1 MCNIL
6 PDSTNKDMEVN
17 GMPDAR
23 KPATFGSNDGR
34 LEQILWH
41 SENDPEEAILDE
53 LTDLSMRE
61 TRTDADQARLAE
73 LFDQL
78 EQFDHPENTL
88 SDGIIE
94 ARLRELRERVQ
105 VPFAEDSATTAVAQ
119 KTKLINEKSI
129 DDTKTSSIHSHKAL
143 KLLPLVAVLVLL
155 IGTVSA
161 QAFGENFFDLFA
173 KWTSEI
179 FHLDDSAKPEASIG
193 HNDLEEGEV
202 RKYATPQE
210 MLNDFGIE
218 GQLIPT
224 EVPAEFGAP
233 TCWASKKKSGLKLE
247 ILYENAEHY
256 IFFWYIQIN
265 EETSSA
271 VEKNSQAVTTW
282 DFGGIKHYQFIDNG
296 IEKIAWVN
304 GDFECHA
311 SSNVAENAMN
321 QVINSIYGG

>member
-1 MCNIL
+1 
-6 PDSTNKDMEVN
+6 
-17 GMPDAR
+17 MPDAR

-34 LEQILWH
+34 LEQIPWH

-53 LTDLSMRE
+53 LTDLSTRE
-61 TRTDADQARLAE
+61 TRTDAEQARLAE

-78 EQFDHPENTL
+78 EQFDHAENTL
-88 SDGIIE
+88 SEEEIE
-94 ARLRELRERVQ
+94 ARLRELYERVQ
-105 VPFAEDSATTAVAQ
+105 MPSAEDSATTAVAQ
-119 KTKLINEKSI
+119 KTKLKNEKSI
-129 DDTKTSSIHSHKAL
+129 DDTKTSSIHSRKAL

-210 MLNDFGIE
+210 MLDDFGIK

-224 EVPAEFGAP
+224 EVPEEFGAP

>member
-1 MCNIL
+1 
-6 PDSTNKDMEVN
+6 
-17 GMPDAR
+17 MPDAR

-34 LEQILWH
+34 LEQIPWH

-53 LTDLSMRE
+53 LTDLSMHE
-61 TRTDADQARLAE
+61 TRTDAEQARLAE

-78 EQFDHPENTL
+78 EQFDHSENTL
-88 SDGIIE
+88 SEEEIE
-94 ARLRELRERVQ
+94 ARLRELHERVQ
-105 VPFAEDSATTAVAQ
+105 MPSAKDSATAAVAQ
-119 KTKLINEKSI
+119 KTKLKNEKSI

-202 RKYATPQE
+202 REYATPQE
-210 MLNDFGIE
+210 MLDDFGIK

-233 TCWASKKKSGLKLE
+233 ICWASCDESGLKLE
-247 ILYENAEHY
+247 ILYQSSEHY
-256 IFFWYIQIN
+256 IYLWYMQISKKN
-265 EETSSA
+265 ESA
-271 VEKNSQAVTTW
+271 VEKNDRAVTSW
-282 DFGGIKHYQFIDNG
+282 DFEGIKHYQLADNG
-296 IEKIAWVN
+296 IQKVAWAN
-304 GDFECHA
+304 GAFECLA
-311 SSNVAENAMN
+311 QSNIESDVFR
-321 QVINSIYGG
+321 QVVESIYGG

>member
-1 MCNIL
+1 
-6 PDSTNKDMEVN
+6 
-17 GMPDAR
+17 MPDAR

-34 LEQILWH
+34 LEQIPWH

-53 LTDLSMRE
+53 LTDLSMHE
-61 TRTDADQARLAE
+61 TRTDAEQARLAE

-78 EQFDHPENTL
+78 EQFDHSENTL

-119 KTKLINEKSI
+119 KIKLKNEKSI
-129 DDTKTSSIHSHKAL
+129 DDTKTSSIHSRKTL

-161 QAFGENFFDLFA
+161 QAFGEDFFDLFA

-193 HNDLEEGEV
+193 HNDLEAGEV
-202 RKYATPQE
+202 REYATPQE
-210 MLNDFGIE
+210 MLNDFGIK

-224 EVPAEFGAP
+224 EVPEEFGTP
-233 TCWASKKKSGLKLE
+233 TCWASKDECGLKIE
-247 ILYENAEHY
+247 ILYENKEHY
-256 IFFWYIQIN
+256 ILFWYKQITKDN
-265 EETSSA
+265 TVD
-271 VEKNSQAVTTW
+271 VEKNDHMITSW
-282 DFGGIKHYQFIDNG
+282 NYGGIKHYQLTDNG

-304 GDFECHA
+304 GSFECLA
-311 SSNVAENAMN
+311 QSNTESEVFC
-321 QVINSIYGG
+321 QVVESIYGG

>member
-1 MCNIL
+1 
-6 PDSTNKDMEVN
+6 
-17 GMPDAR
+17 MPDAR

-34 LEQILWH
+34 LEQIPWH

-53 LTDLSMRE
+53 LTDLSTRE
-61 TRTDADQARLAE
+61 TRTDAEQARLAE

-105 VPFAEDSATTAVAQ
+105 MPSAEDSATTAVAQ
-119 KTKLINEKSI
+119 KTKLKNEKSI
-129 DDTKTSSIHSHKAL
+129 DDTKTSSIHSRKAL

-179 FHLDDSAKPEASIG
+179 FHLDNSARPEASIG

-202 RKYATPQE
+202 REYATPQE
-210 MLNDFGIE
+210 MLDDFGIT
-218 GQLIPT
+218 GPLIPT
-224 EVPAEFGAP
+224 EVPEEFGAP
-233 TCWASKKKSGLKLE
+233 TCRASKGESGLKLQ
-247 ILYENAEHY
+247 ILYESTEHY
-256 IFFWYIQIN
+256 LFFGYMQISKEN
-265 EETSSA
+265 A
-271 VEKNSQAVTTW
+271 GIVEKNNQSVASW
-282 DFGGIKHYQFIDNG
+282 DFGGVKHYYFADNG
-296 IEKIAWVN
+296 MEKVVWTN
-304 GDFECHA
+304 GSFECHA
-311 SSNVAENAMN
+311 SGSMTEEEMS
-321 QVINSIYGG
+321 QVIESIYGG

>member
-1 MCNIL
+1 
-6 PDSTNKDMEVN
+6 
-17 GMPDAR
+17 MPDAR
-23 KPATFGSNDGR
+23 KSATFGSSDDR
-34 LEQILWH
+34 LEQIPWH
-41 SENDPEEAILDE
+41 SENDPEEVILDE
-53 LTDLSMRE
+53 LTDLSTRE
-61 TRTDADQARLAE
+61 TRTDAEQARLAE

-119 KTKLINEKSI
+119 KIKLKNEKSI
-129 DDTKTSSIHSHKAL
+129 DDTKTSSIHSRKAL

-179 FHLDDSAKPEASIG
+179 FHLDNSARPEASIG

-202 RKYATPQE
+202 REYATPQE
-210 MLNDFGIE
+210 MLNDFGIK

-224 EVPAEFGAP
+224 AVPEEFGVP
-233 TCWASKKKSGLKLE
+233 TCWASCDESGLKLE
-247 ILYENAEHY
+247 ILYQSSEHY
-256 IFFWYIQIN
+256 IYLWYMQISKKN
-265 EETSSA
+265 ESA
-271 VEKNSQAVTTW
+271 VEKNDRAVTSW
-282 DFGGIKHYQFIDNG
+282 DFEGIKHYQLADNG
-296 IEKIAWVN
+296 IQKVAWAN
-304 GDFECHA
+304 GAFECLA
-311 SSNVAENAMN
+311 QSNIESDVFR
-321 QVINSIYGG
+321 QVVESIYGG

>member
-1 MCNIL
+1 
-6 PDSTNKDMEVN
+6 
-17 GMPDAR
+17 MPDAR

-34 LEQILWH
+34 LEQIPWH

-53 LTDLSMRE
+53 LTGLSMRE
-61 TRTDADQARLAE
+61 TRTDAEQARLAE

-88 SDGIIE
+88 SEEEIE
-94 ARLRELRERVQ
+94 ARLRELHERVQ
-105 VPFAEDSATTAVAQ
+105 MPSAEDSATTAVAQ
-119 KTKLINEKSI
+119 KIKLKNEKSI

-202 RKYATPQE
+202 REYATPQE
-210 MLNDFGIE
+210 MLNDFGIK

-224 EVPAEFGAP
+224 EVPEEFGTP
-233 TCWASKKKSGLKLE
+233 TCWASKDECGLKIE
-247 ILYENAEHY
+247 ILYENKEHY
-256 IFFWYIQIN
+256 ILFWYKQITKDN
-265 EETSSA
+265 TVD
-271 VEKNSQAVTTW
+271 VEKNDHMITSW
-282 DFGGIKHYQFIDNG
+282 NYGGIKHYQLTDNG

-304 GDFECHA
+304 GSFECLA
-311 SSNVAENAMN
+311 QSNTESEVFC
-321 QVINSIYGG
+321 QVVESIYGG

>member
-1 MCNIL
+1 
-6 PDSTNKDMEVN
+6 
-17 GMPDAR
+17 MPDAR

-34 LEQILWH
+34 LEQIPWH

-53 LTDLSMRE
+53 LTGLSMRE
-61 TRTDADQARLAE
+61 TRTDAEQARLAE

-88 SDGIIE
+88 SDEIIE

-119 KTKLINEKSI
+119 KTKLKNEKSI
-129 DDTKTSSIHSHKAL
+129 DDTKTSSIHSRKAL

-202 RKYATPQE
+202 REYATPQE
-210 MLNDFGIE
+210 MLNDFGIK

-224 EVPAEFGAP
+224 EVPEEFGTP
-233 TCWASKKKSGLKLE
+233 TCWASKDECGLRIE
-247 ILYENAEHY
+247 ILYENKEHY
-256 IFFWYIQIN
+256 ILFWYKQITKDN
-265 EETSSA
+265 TVD
-271 VEKNSQAVTTW
+271 VEKNDHMITSW
-282 DFGGIKHYQFIDNG
+282 NYGGIKHYQLTDNG

-304 GDFECHA
+304 GSFECLA
-311 SSNVAENAMN
+311 QSNTESEVFC
-321 QVINSIYGG
+321 QVVESIYGG

>member
-1 MCNIL
+1 
-6 PDSTNKDMEVN
+6 
-17 GMPDAR
+17 MPDAR

-34 LEQILWH
+34 LEQIPWH

-53 LTDLSMRE
+53 LTGLSIRE
-61 TRTDADQARLAE
+61 TRTDAEQARLAE

-78 EQFDHPENTL
+78 EQFDHSENTL
-88 SDGIIE
+88 SEEEIE
-94 ARLRELRERVQ
+94 ARLRELYERVQ
-105 VPFAEDSATTAVAQ
+105 MPSAEDSATTAVAQ
-119 KTKLINEKSI
+119 KTKLKNEKSI
-129 DDTKTSSIHSHKAL
+129 DDTKTSSIHSRKAL

-202 RKYATPQE
+202 REYATPQE
-210 MLNDFGIE
+210 MLNDFGIK

-224 EVPAEFGAP
+224 EVPEEFGTP
-233 TCWASKKKSGLKLE
+233 TCWASKDECGLKIE
-247 ILYENAEHY
+247 ILYENKEHY
-256 IFFWYIQIN
+256 ILFWYKQITKDN
-265 EETSSA
+265 TVD
-271 VEKNSQAVTTW
+271 VEKNDHMITSW
-282 DFGGIKHYQFIDNG
+282 NYGGIKHYQLTDNG

-304 GDFECHA
+304 GSFECLA
-311 SSNVAENAMN
+311 QSNTESEVFC
-321 QVINSIYGG
+321 QVVESIYGG

>member
-1 MCNIL
+1 
-6 PDSTNKDMEVN
+6 
-17 GMPDAR
+17 MPDAR

-53 LTDLSMRE
+53 LTDLSTRE
-61 TRTDADQARLAE
+61 ARTDAEQAHLAE
-73 LFDQL
+73 LFNQL
-78 EQFDHPENTL
+78 EQFDHSENTL
-88 SDGIIE
+88 SKEEIE
-94 ARLRELRERVQ
+94 ARLRELHERVQ

-202 RKYATPQE
+202 REYATPQE
-210 MLNDFGIE
+210 MLDGFDIK

-224 EVPAEFGAP
+224 EVPEEFGVP
-233 TCWASKKKSGLKLE
+233 TCWASCDESGLKLE
-247 ILYENAEHY
+247 ILYQSSEHY
-256 IFFWYIQIN
+256 IYLWYMQISKKN
-265 EETSSA
+265 ESA
-271 VEKNSQAVTTW
+271 VEKNDRAVTSW
-282 DFGGIKHYQFIDNG
+282 DFEGIKHYQLADNG
-296 IEKIAWVN
+296 IQKVAWAN
-304 GDFECHA
+304 GAFECLA
-311 SSNVAENAMN
+311 QSNIESDVFR
-321 QVINSIYGG
+321 QVVESIYGG

>member
-1 MCNIL
+1 
-6 PDSTNKDMEVN
+6 
-17 GMPDAR
+17 MPDAR

-34 LEQILWH
+34 LEQIPWH

-53 LTDLSMRE
+53 LTDLSMHE
-61 TRTDADQARLAE
+61 TRTDAEQARLAE

-78 EQFDHPENTL
+78 EQFDHSENTL
-88 SDGIIE
+88 SEEEIE
-94 ARLRELRERVQ
+94 ARLRELHERVQ
-105 VPFAEDSATTAVAQ
+105 MPSAKDSATAAVAQ
-119 KTKLINEKSI
+119 KTKLKNEKSI
-129 DDTKTSSIHSHKAL
+129 DDTKTSSIHSRKAL

-202 RKYATPQE
+202 REYATPQE
-210 MLNDFGIE
+210 MLDDFGIK

-233 TCWASKKKSGLKLE
+233 ICWASCDESGLKLE
-247 ILYENAEHY
+247 ILYQSSEHY
-256 IFFWYIQIN
+256 IYLWYMQISKKN
-265 EETSSA
+265 ESA
-271 VEKNSQAVTTW
+271 VEKNDRAVTSW
-282 DFGGIKHYQFIDNG
+282 DFEGIKHYQLADNG
-296 IEKIAWVN
+296 IQKVAWAN
-304 GDFECHA
+304 GAFECLA
-311 SSNVAENAMN
+311 QSNIESDVFR
-321 QVINSIYGG
+321 QVVESIYGG

>member
-1 MCNIL
+1 
-6 PDSTNKDMEVN
+6 
-17 GMPDAR
+17 MPDAR

-34 LEQILWH
+34 LEQIPWH

-53 LTDLSMRE
+53 LTDLSTRE
-61 TRTDADQARLAE
+61 TRTDAEQARLAE

-88 SDGIIE
+88 SEEIIE

-202 RKYATPQE
+202 REYATPQE
-210 MLNDFGIE
+210 MLNDFGIK

-224 EVPAEFGAP
+224 EVPEEFGAP
-233 TCWASKKKSGLKLE
+233 TCLASNDESGLKLQ
-247 ILYENAEHY
+247 ILYESTDHY
-256 IFFWYIQIN
+256 VFFEYMQISKEN
-265 EETSSA
+265 VGS
-271 VEKNSQAVTTW
+271 VEKNNQAVVFW
-282 DFGGIKHYQFIDNG
+282 NFEGIKHYQLADNG
-296 IEKIAWVN
+296 IEKIAWIN
-304 GDFECHA
+304 GNFECHA
-311 SSNVAENAMN
+311 SGNVTGEEMN
-321 QVINSIYGG
+321 RIIASIYGG

>member
-1 MCNIL
+1 
-6 PDSTNKDMEVN
+6 
-17 GMPDAR
+17 MPDAR

-34 LEQILWH
+34 LEQIPWH

-53 LTDLSMRE
+53 LTDLSTRE
-61 TRTDADQARLAE
+61 TRTDAEQARLAR
-73 LFDQL
+73 LFDEL
-78 EQFDHPENTL
+78 EQLGRSEGSL
-88 SDGIIE
+88 SEDMLE
-94 ARLRELRERVQ
+94 AHLRELRRLA
-105 VPFAEDSATTAVAQ
+105 PIPSTEDSAAAAAAQ
-119 KTKLINEKSI
+119 KSKIIKEKST
-129 DDTKTSSIHSHKAL
+129 DDTKTSSKRSRKTL
-143 KLLPLVAVLVLL
+143 KFLPFAAALVLL
-155 IGTVSA
+155 IGTVTA
-161 QAFGENFFDLFA
+161 QAYGKNVLDLFA

-179 FHLDDSAKPEASIG
+179 FHLDGSAKPEASIG

-202 RKYATPQE
+202 REYATPQE

>member
-1 MCNIL
+1 
-6 PDSTNKDMEVN
+6 
-17 GMPDAR
+17 MPDAR

-34 LEQILWH
+34 LEQIPWH

-53 LTDLSMRE
+53 LTDLSTRE
-61 TRTDADQARLAE
+61 TRTDAEQARLAE

-88 SDGIIE
+88 SDEIIE

-119 KTKLINEKSI
+119 KTKLKNEKSI
-129 DDTKTSSIHSHKAL
+129 DDTKTSSIHSRKAL

-210 MLNDFGIE
+210 MLDDFGIT

-224 EVPAEFGAP
+224 EVPEEFGAP

-271 VEKNSQAVTTW
+271 VEKNSQAVTTL

>member
-1 MCNIL
+1 
-6 PDSTNKDMEVN
+6 
-17 GMPDAR
+17 MPDAR

-34 LEQILWH
+34 LEQIPWH

-53 LTDLSMRE
+53 LTDLSTRE
-61 TRTDADQARLAE
+61 TRTDAEQARLAE

-78 EQFDHPENTL
+78 EQCDHPENTL

-119 KTKLINEKSI
+119 KIKLKNEKSI
-129 DDTKTSSIHSHKAL
+129 DDTKTSSIHSRKAL

-161 QAFGENFFDLFA
+161 QAFGENFFDLIA

-202 RKYATPQE
+202 REYATPQE
-210 MLNDFGIE
+210 MLNDFGIK

-224 EVPAEFGAP
+224 AVPEEFGPP
-233 TCWASKKKSGLKLE
+233 TCRASQKKSGLKLE
-247 ILYENAEHY
+247 ILYEDREHY
-256 IFFWYIQIN
+256 IFFRYKQISKDN
-265 EETSSA
+265 A
-271 VEKNSQAVTTW
+271 ADVEKNDQMIASW
-282 DFGGIKHYQFIDNG
+282 NYGGIKHYQFTDNNTN
-296 IEKIAWVN
+296 KVVWVN
-304 GDFECHA
+304 GDLECM
-311 SSNVAENAMN
+311 SQSNIEDEPFR
-321 QVINSIYGG
+321 QVVESIYGG

>member
-1 MCNIL
+1 
-6 PDSTNKDMEVN
+6 
-17 GMPDAR
+17 MPDAR

-34 LEQILWH
+34 LEQIPWH

-53 LTDLSMRE
+53 LTDLSTRE
-61 TRTDADQARLAE
+61 TRTDAEQARLAE

-88 SDGIIE
+88 SDEIIE

-119 KTKLINEKSI
+119 KTKLKNEKSI
-129 DDTKTSSIHSHKAL
+129 DDTKTSSIHSRKAL

-179 FHLDDSAKPEASIG
+179 FHLDNSAKPEASIG

-202 RKYATPQE
+202 REYATPQE
-210 MLNDFGIE
+210 MLDDFGIT

-224 EVPAEFGAP
+224 EVLEEFGAP
-233 TCWASKKKSGLKLE
+233 TCWACRDKNGLQLK
-247 ILYENAEHY
+247 IIYENAEHY
-256 IFFWYIQIN
+256 MFFWYKQIDMEN
-265 EETSSA
+265 SNA
-271 VEKNSQAVTTW
+271 VEKNNQAVASW
-282 DFGGIKHYQFIDNG
+282 DLGGIKHYQLVDNN
-296 IEKIAWVN
+296 IEKIVWTN
-304 GDFECHA
+304 GDFECLA
-311 SSNVAENAMN
+311 QSSLEGEVFH
-321 QVINSIYGG
+321 QVIESIYGG

>member
-1 MCNIL
+1 
-6 PDSTNKDMEVN
+6 
-17 GMPDAR
+17 MPDAR

-34 LEQILWH
+34 LEQIPWH

-53 LTDLSMRE
+53 LTDLSMHE
-61 TRTDADQARLAE
+61 TRTDAEQARLAE

-78 EQFDHPENTL
+78 EQFDHSENTL
-88 SDGIIE
+88 SEEEIE
-94 ARLRELRERVQ
+94 ARLRELHERVQ
-105 VPFAEDSATTAVAQ
+105 MPSAKDSATAAVAQ
-119 KTKLINEKSI
+119 KTKLKNEKSI
-129 DDTKTSSIHSHKAL
+129 DDTKTSSIHSRKAL

-202 RKYATPQE
+202 REYATPQE

>member
-1 MCNIL
+1 
-6 PDSTNKDMEVN
+6 
-17 GMPDAR
+17 MPDAR

-53 LTDLSMRE
+53 LTDLSTRE
-61 TRTDADQARLAE
+61 ARTDAEQARLAE

-119 KTKLINEKSI
+119 KTKLKNEKSI
-129 DDTKTSSIHSHKAL
+129 DDTKTSSIHSRKAL

-179 FHLDDSAKPEASIG
+179 FHLDDSTKPEASIG

-202 RKYATPQE
+202 REYATPQE
-210 MLNDFGIE
+210 MLDDFGIR

-224 EVPAEFGAP
+224 EVPEEFGAP
-233 TCWASKKKSGLKLE
+233 TCWASKDECGLKIE
-247 ILYENAEHY
+247 ILYENKEHY
-256 IFFWYIQIN
+256 ILFWYKQITKDN
-265 EETSSA
+265 TVD
-271 VEKNSQAVTTW
+271 VEKNDQMITSW
-282 DFGGIKHYQFIDNG
+282 NYGGIKHYQLTDNNV
-296 IEKIAWVN
+296 EKIVWIN
-304 GDFECHA
+304 GVFECHA
-311 SSNVAENAMN
+311 SGNVAREDMS
-321 QVINSIYGG
+321 QVIKSIYGG

>member
-1 MCNIL
+1 
-6 PDSTNKDMEVN
+6 
-17 GMPDAR
+17 MPDAR

-34 LEQILWH
+34 LEQIPWH

-53 LTDLSMRE
+53 LTDLSMHE
-61 TRTDADQARLAE
+61 TRTDAEQARLAE

-119 KTKLINEKSI
+119 KIKLKNEKSI
-129 DDTKTSSIHSHKAL
+129 DDTKTSSIHSRKAL

-202 RKYATPQE
+202 REYATPQE
-210 MLNDFGIE
+210 MLDDFGIT

-224 EVPAEFGAP
+224 EIPEEFDTP
-233 TCWASKKKSGLKLE
+233 TCLASNDKSGLKLE
-247 ILYENAEHY
+247 ILYENTEHY
-256 IFFWYIQIN
+256 IFLWYSQVSKDSL
-265 EETSSA
+265 SS
-271 VEKNSQAVTTW
+271 VEKNNQAVGSW
-282 DFGGIKHYQFIDNG
+282 NSGGIKHYQLATFDVG
-296 IEKIAWVN
+296 
-304 GDFECHA
+304 
-311 SSNVAENAMN
+311 
-321 QVINSIYGG
+321 SIC

>member
-1 MCNIL
+1 
-6 PDSTNKDMEVN
+6 
-17 GMPDAR
+17 MPDAR

-34 LEQILWH
+34 LEQIPWH

-53 LTDLSMRE
+53 LTDLSTRE
-61 TRTDADQARLAE
+61 TRTDAEQARLAE

-88 SDGIIE
+88 SDEIIE

-119 KTKLINEKSI
+119 KNKLNNEKSI
-129 DDTKTSSIHSHKAL
+129 DDTKTSSIHSRKAL

-179 FHLDDSAKPEASIG
+179 FHLDNSARPEASIG

-202 RKYATPQE
+202 REYATPQE
-210 MLNDFGIE
+210 MLDDFGIT

-224 EVPAEFGAP
+224 EVPEEFGAP

-271 VEKNSQAVTTW
+271 VEKNSQAVTTL

>member
-1 MCNIL
+1 
-6 PDSTNKDMEVN
+6 
-17 GMPDAR
+17 MPDAR
-23 KPATFGSNDGR
+23 KSATFGSNDDR
-34 LEQILWH
+34 LEQIPWH
-41 SENDPEEAILDE
+41 SENDPEEVILDE
-53 LTDLSMRE
+53 LTDLSTRE
-61 TRTDADQARLAE
+61 TRTDAEQTRLAE

-78 EQFDHPENTL
+78 EQFDHSENTL

-119 KTKLINEKSI
+119 KNKLKNEKSI
-129 DDTKTSSIHSHKAL
+129 DDTKTSSIHSRKAL

-202 RKYATPQE
+202 REYATPQE
-210 MLNDFGIE
+210 MLNDFGIK

-224 EVPAEFGAP
+224 EVPEEFGAP
-233 TCWASKKKSGLKLE
+233 TCWASGDRSGLKLE
-247 ILYENAEHY
+247 ILYESTEHY
-256 IFFWYIQIN
+256 IFFWYKQISKDN
-265 EETSSA
+265 A
-271 VEKNSQAVTTW
+271 ADVEKNDQMITFW
-282 DFGGIKHYQFIDNG
+282 NYDGIKHYQLVDNG
-296 IEKIAWVN
+296 VEKITWVN

-311 SSNVAENAMN
+311 SGNVAKEDMS
-321 QVINSIYGG
+321 QVIKSIYGG